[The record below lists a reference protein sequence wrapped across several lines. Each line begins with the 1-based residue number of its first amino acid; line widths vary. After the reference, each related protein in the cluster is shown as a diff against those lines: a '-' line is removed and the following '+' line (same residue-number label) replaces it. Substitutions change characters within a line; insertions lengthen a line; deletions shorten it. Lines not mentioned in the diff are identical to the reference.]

1 MEKVNHCR
9 EFSVHNKRFCET
21 VFVNIIVQGGCPS
34 FSQHDK
40 VSGLY
45 DDFCIETRMISAAFL
60 LDELNQSALK
70 EEWLSD
76 EDSIRIMAAQSSDRW
91 LDYRSMAIAEL

>member
-1 MEKVNHCR
+1 
-9 EFSVHNKRFCET
+9 
-21 VFVNIIVQGGCPS
+21 
-34 FSQHDK
+34 
-40 VSGLY
+40 
-45 DDFCIETRMISAAFL
+45 MISAAFL